1 MSRITMVVRD
11 GLIQHL
17 TRSGRERLRLVRRAE
32 AEALAAANRLHVA
45 RLLAS
50 IGEYQL
56 AMAEL
61 SRRHAVTVQPQLA
74 RCAQQIVDSL
84 TRAIQVEIEAFAVRR
99 WEELR

>member
-1 MSRITMVVRD
+1 MSAITAVRD

-17 TRSGRERLRLVRRAE
+17 TRSGRERVRLVRRAE
-32 AEALAAANRLHVA
+32 TEALVAANRLHVA

-50 IGEYQL
+50 IGEYHL
-56 AMAEL
+56 ALAEL
-61 SRRHAVTVQPQLA
+61 SRRHAVTVQPQVG

-84 TRAIQVEIEAFAVRR
+84 TRVIQVEIEAFAVRR

>member
-1 MSRITMVVRD
+1 MSRAMSAVRD
-11 GLIQHL
+11 GLFQHL

-32 AEALAAANRLHVA
+32 TEALVAANRLQVA
-45 RLLAS
+45 GLLTS
-50 IGEYQL
+50 IGEYHL
-56 AMAEL
+56 ALAEL

-84 TRAIQVEIEAFAVRR
+84 TKAIQVEIEAFVVRR